1 VNLIQTRLRHL
12 QPWSVLLLLSLCIVL
27 ATGTLGLV
35 LLYWQPQTVTAM
47 PWPFWLSIAADVLV
61 ISGLVFAL
69 IVIYRNRVMLNSL
82 ESNFREFM
90 NVAADMMLISDVEGR
105 IIDASR
111 RSCELLG
118 YDLDDLLHKTLWDID
133 VECYL
138 RRHPKLR
145 LDMERGHTITY
156 ETFYRKMDGSRLP
169 VESRVR
175 KAYWMDRAVYIE
187 IARDITSRK
196 LAEDALLESKAAVE
210 RARNLLESRMVERT
224 EELHK
229 RIEERNQ
236 AQRRAQE
243 LSAMLEDMIDCMP
256 SVIITVDSSRRVRHW
271 NQQAVAL
278 TSISAQQASGKF
290 LKTLL
295 PQFDQQI
302 EAVTEATSYGR
313 RQHAAR
319 VHARLNERAYLFDV
333 VVYPLSGRGKGV
345 VIRVDDVTEK
355 VRIEQTL
362 VQTEKMLSLGGLAAG
377 MAHEINNPLG
387 AILQSTQNIERR
399 LSPDWPRNIS
409 VAEHYQLNMESLR
422 NYLDK
427 QRIPEFL
434 SGIREAG
441 ERAAAIVADMLS
453 FARQSSTEL
462 VPIDLVAALE
472 ASVRLAG
479 ADYNQNNQFEF
490 RRVSIVRD
498 YDNELPRVRAQKN
511 QLEQVFLNLLLNAA
525 HALATQNNADPTIH
539 LHLFRQEDHAVVEIR
554 DNGPGMEEAVRRR
567 VFEPFFT
574 TKEEGH
580 GTGLGLS
587 VSYFIITEQLKGAI
601 DVESVAGEGT
611 TFRIRLPFSDKH
623 AGLPVSTRAQIELP
637 L

>member
-1 VNLIQTRLRHL
+1 MAAGFGVLIAL
-12 QPWSVLLLLSLCIVL
+12 I
-27 ATGTLGLV
+27 
-35 LLYWQPQTVTAM
+35 
-47 PWPFWLSIAADVLV
+47 IAAV
-61 ISGLVFAL
+61 
-69 IVIYRNRVMLNSL
+69 VIYRSRVMLTSL
-82 ESNFREFM
+82 ESNFLEFM
-90 NVAADMMLISDVEGR
+90 NVAADMMLVSNLDGK

-111 RSCELLG
+111 RSAELLG
-118 YDLDDLLHKTLWDID
+118 YTHDALLTKTVWDID
-133 VECYL
+133 VESYL

-145 LDMERGHTITY
+145 LEMERGHTITY
-156 ETFYRKMDGSRLP
+156 ETLYRKFDGSRLP
-169 VESRVR
+169 VETRSR
-175 KAYWMDRAVYIE
+175 KAFWMGQPVYIE
-187 IARDITSRK
+187 IARDITSRR

-236 AQRRAQE
+236 AQRHAQE
-243 LSAMLEDMIDCMP
+243 LSGMLEDMIDCMP
-256 SVIITVDSSRRVRHW
+256 SIIITVDASRRVRHW
-271 NQQAVAL
+271 NQQAVQL
-278 TSISAQQASGKF
+278 TGITAQQAGGKF

-302 EAVTEATSYGR
+302 EAVTEATAYGR
-313 RQHAAR
+313 RQHSAR
-319 VHARLNERAYLFDV
+319 VHARLNERPYLFDV
-333 VVYPLSGRGKGV
+333 VVYPLSGRAKGV

-387 AILQSTQNIERR
+387 AILQSTQNVERR
-399 LSPDWPRNIS
+399 LSADWPRNAS
-409 VAEHYQLNMESLR
+409 VAEAFNLDMQALR
-422 NYLDK
+422 GYLDK

-434 SGIREAG
+434 SGIRDAG

-453 FARQSSTEL
+453 FARQSSSEL
-462 VPIDLVAALE
+462 VAVDLAAALD
-472 ASVRLAG
+472 AAVRLAS
-479 ADYNQNNQFEF
+479 ADYNQKNQFDF
-490 RRVSIVRD
+490 RHIAIERD
-498 YDNELPRVRAQKN
+498 FDHELPRVRAQKN

-525 HALATQNNADPTIH
+525 HALGSQNNAAPQIT
-539 LHLFRQEDHAVVEIR
+539 LRLSRQDDNALIEVM
-554 DNGPGMEEAVRRR
+554 DNGPGMDENVKRR

-587 VSYFIITEQLKGAI
+587 VSYFIITEQLKGHIEVDSAT
-601 DVESVAGEGT
+601 GEGT
-611 TFRIRLPFSDKH
+611 CFRIRLPFSDKH
-623 AGLPVSTRAQIELP
+623 PALPMSTRTQIELP